1 MADATAPAFLFGA
14 RPALPAQGRGK
25 PKRGGVRANRRPA
38 RLDAVRGHLFQMA
51 GDPERAIAHYR
62 AAAERTASIPERDYL
77 TAKADRLAAELHRP
91 S

>member
-1 MADATAPAFLFGA
+1 
-14 RPALPAQGRGK
+14 
-25 PKRGGVRANRRPA
+25 
-38 RLDAVRGHLFQMA
+38 MA
-51 GDPERAIAHYR
+51 GDPEHAIAHYR